1 MLIAVVIGGVVGGR
15 FVIEGVANQR
25 VAQLTGLLVLLVGL
39 RILWA
44 WTSYLQV

>member
-1 MLIAVVIGGVVGGR
+1 LIAVVIGGVVGGR

-25 VAQLTGLLVLLVGL
+25 IAQLTGLLVLLVGL

-44 WTSYLQV
+44 WTSYLSA